1 MISSDELKGTNHQMT
16 MYHIKLPHGYN
27 YSTGDLLGI
36 LPENSPELITKV
48 IEALKLDPNQVYTL
62 ISNDLTIETFVPEK
76 LSVKQLFIQ
85 CLDLTGPPNR
95 SILRAF
101 LTVANKEGSDRIDK
115 MLDVKPDEEVKQYL
129 KDVNTCE
136 FICEFAQYGIPS
148 IELILSALHH
158 TKPTLIFH
166 CIIANEK

>member
-16 MYHIKLPHGYN
+16 MYHIKLPQGYN
-27 YSTGDLLGI
+27 YSTGDLLEI
-36 LPENSPELITKV
+36 LPELVTKV

-62 ISNDLTIETFVPEK
+62 ISNDLTIETFAPEK
-76 LSVKQLFIQ
+76 LSIKQLFTQ
-85 CLDLTGPPNR
+85 YLDLTGPPNR

-101 LTVANKEGSDRIDK
+101 LTVANKEDSDRIDK

-136 FICEFAQYGIPS
+136 FICEFAQYRILS
-148 IELILSALHH
+148 IELILLACHH
-158 TKPTLIFH
+158 TKPTSIFI